1 MKIKAKIKKWR
12 ENGGRLIEKGEN
24 PHSNG
29 LWRFLSFKIF
39 KDIKKPKKNKKNEI
53 KTLKIILKN
62 KIFIKRLNGI
72 KPPLRKIRSPLIT
85 KVFYWF
91 KLYSF
96 NISALLTLQINT
108 LNYKL

>member
-39 KDIKKPKKNKKNEI
+39 KDTKKPKKNKKNEI

-62 KIFIKRLNGI
+62 KIFIKDLTELNRL
-72 KPPLRKIRSPLIT
+72 LERLE
-85 KVFYWF
+85 V
-91 KLYSF
+91 L
-96 NISALLTLQINT
+96 
-108 LNYKL
+108 